1 VTLCI
6 TGVAHSSTSGAQ
18 RTTAFAREPHYN
30 HGMRTVQLF
39 VTCLVDTFFPEVGLA
54 MVNVLA
60 RAGCRVE
67 FPPDQTC
74 CGQPT
79 FNAGLRADARKI
91 AQQAIR
97 AFEQAEGDVVIPSGS
112 CAHMIR
118 HNYAELFAGD
128 EAWLP
133 RAQALASR
141 TYEFTEYLV
150 DVLELTDTGALW
162 DGPLTYHPTC
172 HLHRG
177 LGIDRQPRLLLA
189 SIRGADVRELP
200 EAQDCCGF
208 GGIFSVEHPE
218 LSAEMLQRKIRNLE
232 ATQSPTLVVC
242 DAGCLM
248 HIQGGLHRNKLPQR
262 VVHIAEVLNHR
273 GGES

>member
-1 VTLCI
+1 
-6 TGVAHSSTSGAQ
+6 
-18 RTTAFAREPHYN
+18 
-30 HGMRTVQLF
+30 MKTVQLF
-39 VTCLVDTFFPEVGLA
+39 VTCLIDTFFPEVGLA
-54 MVNVLA
+54 MVDVLN
-60 RAGCRVE
+60 RAGASVE
-67 FPPDQTC
+67 FARDQTC

-91 AQQAIR
+91 AEHTIK
-97 AFEQAEGDVVIPSGS
+97 AFEAAEGDVVVPSGS

-118 HNYAELFAGD
+118 HNYAELFAD
-128 EAWLP
+128 DAAWLP
-133 RAQALASR
+133 RARALAAR

-150 DVLELTDTGALW
+150 DVLHIVDLGARW

-177 LGIDRQPRLLLA
+177 LGIDRQPRQLLA
-189 SIRGADVRELP
+189 KVRGAEVRDLP

-218 LSAEMLQRKIRNLE
+218 LSAEMLKRKIRNLQS
-232 ATQSPTLVVC
+232 TGSPTLVVC

-248 HIQGGLHRNKLPQR
+248 HIQGGLHRNKMPQR

-273 GGES
+273 